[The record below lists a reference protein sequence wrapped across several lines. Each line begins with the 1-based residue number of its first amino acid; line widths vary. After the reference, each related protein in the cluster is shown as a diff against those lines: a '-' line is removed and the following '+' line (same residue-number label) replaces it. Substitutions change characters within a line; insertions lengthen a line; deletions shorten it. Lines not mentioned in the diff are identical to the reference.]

1 MTKHCRYIFLI
12 LLAIINLSGTGLAQI
27 QKEYLKLE
35 INGAEI
41 PVLIRGNIASG
52 KLLLY
57 VQGGP
62 GENAI
67 DFARSDYPLWK
78 NSLEKKVAIAY
89 YDQRG
94 LNERVKN
101 IDSSSITYARYG
113 QDIYAIAETLKRAFD
128 VSIYL
133 LGHSAGGYMIYNCL
147 SELDD
152 PKRVITGAIVMNTP
166 LTTDFSP
173 ERYRDYRPLYL
184 KNLAREKMVKNEDS
198 SYWYQAF
205 RWMQITD
212 SIHSPETSAQWN
224 EYVEAA
230 FTPVSRHV
238 GFFPAMSAILSRPY
252 GLFSYPY
259 RKDNHLVSDLL
270 WEDERRLKV
279 HALLQNIDHPVLIL
293 TGRYDDIA
301 PPEEIITTQ
310 SLIKNSEYAIIPD
323 AGHES
328 YLDNP
333 DVVNAEILRFMGIDE

>member
-1 MTKHCRYIFLI
+1 MRLQFIILVLI
-12 LLAIINLSGTGLAQI
+12 IGAIAPAEGQAQML
-27 QKEYLKLE
+27 KKYLKPE
-35 INGAEI
+35 IGGTEFPI
-41 PVLIRGNIASG
+41 LVRGNLASG
-52 KLLLY
+52 KLLLF

-101 IDSSSITYARYG
+101 IDSSSITYTRYG
-113 QDIYAIAETLKRAFD
+113 HDIYALADTLKRAFN

-152 PKRVITGAIVMNTP
+152 PERVITGAVVMNTP

-184 KNLAREKMVKNEDS
+184 KNLAREKMVQKQDS

-205 RWMQITD
+205 RWMQVTD
-212 SIHSPETSAQWN
+212 SIYSPETSAQWN
-224 EYVEAA
+224 EYVGAS
-230 FTPVSRHV
+230 FTPTHRRV
-238 GFFPAMSAILSRPY
+238 GFFSAVSAILSRPY

-259 RKDNHLVSDLL
+259 KKDNQLVSYLL
-270 WEDERRLKV
+270 WEDERYMEVGK
-279 HALLQNIDHPVLIL
+279 LLQNIHHPVLIL
-293 TGRYDDIA
+293 TGRYDEIA
-301 PPEEIITTQ
+301 PPEEIITSQ
-310 SLIKNSEYAIIPD
+310 SLIENSEYAIVPD